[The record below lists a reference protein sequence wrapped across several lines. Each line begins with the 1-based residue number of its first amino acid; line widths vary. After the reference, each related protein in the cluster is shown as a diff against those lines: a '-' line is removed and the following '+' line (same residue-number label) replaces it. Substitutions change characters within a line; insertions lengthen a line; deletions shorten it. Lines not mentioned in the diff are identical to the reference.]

1 MDEESTMSEEGAPLT
16 FVEGGEEYELST
28 SGEGGYRL
36 RFKTEKQTAV
46 IEGEDATRFKDDYAT
61 VKEQYPEFG
70 PDQRLAQLW
79 DQGGYSWMAVEDE
92 A

>member
-1 MDEESTMSEEGAPLT
+1 MREGLTMSEEKTPLT
-16 FVEGGEEYELST
+16 FVEGGDEYELST
-28 SGEGGYRL
+28 SEGGYVL
-36 RFKTEKQTAV
+36 RFKTENQTAV
-46 IEGEDATRFKDDYAT
+46 IEGDDATRFKDDYET
-61 VKEQYPEFG
+61 VKVQYPEFG